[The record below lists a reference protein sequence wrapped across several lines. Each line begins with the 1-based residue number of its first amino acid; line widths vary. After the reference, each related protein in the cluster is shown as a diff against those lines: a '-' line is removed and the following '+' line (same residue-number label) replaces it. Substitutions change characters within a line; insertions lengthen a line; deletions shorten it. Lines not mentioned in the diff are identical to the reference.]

1 LKFLED
7 SPPAFLARFSN
18 SMAASL
24 TVISL
29 VTLFKYSLT
38 LIDMNSITVILNMR
52 FELDKEK
59 SVKIRNNPKR
69 RIGFEEAEEI
79 WTNPFQR
86 RLNFMKNTLNSPNAE
101 ELARMADR
109 GENIFQMM
117 GKSSTL

>member
-1 LKFLED
+1 
-7 SPPAFLARFSN
+7 
-18 SMAASL
+18 
-24 TVISL
+24 
-29 VTLFKYSLT
+29 
-38 LIDMNSITVILNMR
+38 MR

-109 GENIFQMM
+109 GENISKYFSNDGKIKYPVKQDSSRSYSRFRMCFQ
-117 GKSSTL
+117 